1 MRNRFDCI
9 GWLKLISWSH
19 LAESGEQGGLALNQ
33 HFHIPDLR
41 RITLFVGAYGSGKS
55 EVSVNFA
62 LWQASLGLAV
72 TLCDLDTINPF
83 FRSADA
89 RKLAET
95 HGVRLIAPVFA
106 GTNVDVPAVPGEV
119 HSVFDDVSRQAVL
132 DIGGEDLGARVV
144 ASLQPQLIAAQP
156 APALYMVVNPFRPFT
171 QTIAQIVQVAE
182 ELMAAAKLPLSGL
195 VHNANLLQDGD
206 ASLLDETL
214 AVVQAAAAALR
225 LPIVFAA
232 AMDRQIPPDWP
243 AGRTPGGLPLL
254 RLQHSIDYRLD

>member
-1 MRNRFDCI
+1 MN
-9 GWLKLISWSH
+9 H
-19 LAESGEQGGLALNQ
+19 
-33 HFHIPDLR
+33 HFHIADLR

-89 RKLAET
+89 RRLVET
-95 HGVRLIAPVFA
+95 NGIRLIAPIFA

-119 HSVFDDVSRQAVL
+119 HSVFDDASRQAVL
-132 DIGGEDLGARVV
+132 DIGGEDLGVRVV

-156 APALYMVVNPFRPFT
+156 PPALYMVVNPFRPFT
-171 QTIAQIVQVAE
+171 QTATQIVQVAG
-182 ELMAAAKLPLSGL
+182 ELTAAAKLPLAGL
-195 VHNANLLQDGD
+195 VHNANLLETGD
-206 ASLLDETL
+206 ASLLEETQS
-214 AVVQAAAAALR
+214 VMQVAAAALG

-254 RLQHSIDYRLD
+254 RLRHSIDYRLD

>member
-1 MRNRFDCI
+1 MN
-9 GWLKLISWSH
+9 H
-19 LAESGEQGGLALNQ
+19 
-33 HFHIPDLR
+33 HFHIADLH

-89 RKLAET
+89 RKLVET
-95 HGVRLIAPVFA
+95 NGIRLIAPIFA

-119 HSVFDDVSRQAVL
+119 HSVFDDASRQAVL
-132 DIGGEDLGARVV
+132 DIGGEDLGVRVV

-156 APALYMVVNPFRPFT
+156 PPALYMVVNPFRPFT
-171 QTIAQIVQVAE
+171 QTAEQIVQVAG
-182 ELMAAAKLPLSGL
+182 ELTAAAKLPLAGL
-195 VHNANLLQDGD
+195 VHNANLLETGD
-206 ASLLDETL
+206 ASLLEETQS
-214 AVVQAAAAALR
+214 VVQAAAAALG
-225 LPIVFAA
+225 LPVVFAA

-243 AGRTPGGLPLL
+243 AGCTPGGLPLL
-254 RLQHSIDYRLD
+254 RLRHSIDYRLD